1 MKNEFSVNQ
10 LSEYFHVIWSD
21 IYAEECNE
29 ILEKHEIR
37 MREKSSN
44 EVSISE

>member
-1 MKNEFSVNQ
+1 MKNEFSLNQ

-21 IYAEECNE
+21 IFAEECNE

-37 MREKSSN
+37 MREKSLD
-44 EVSISE
+44 EVSISQ

>member
-29 ILEKHEIR
+29 ILKKHEIK
-37 MREKSSN
+37 MREKSLS

>member
-1 MKNEFSVNQ
+1 MNFEFTKNQ

-37 MREKSSN
+37 KREKSLN
-44 EVSISE
+44 EVPIS